1 MSDQIMNRDD
11 NDVPP
16 GVHTMA
22 IVRWVIVGLM
32 ALAAFGA
39 LAYSFQ
45 WFKPSSSARS
55 AAQTEYYCPMH
66 PSVVQ
71 DHPGE
76 CPICSMT
83 LVPRVKSGG
92 GHTRHTDAASRGN
105 VAGLAPVQLSPERIQ
120 LIGLKTA
127 TAVRQALATEIRT
140 VGYVTPREDGLAHI
154 HTRFSGWIEQLL
166 VSQTGEK
173 VSKGQVLANIYSPEL
188 LTAQQEFLNARRWS
202 SHAPAAPAEGHA
214 GEPHG
219 ETTSL
224 ESDARKRLENLGIS
238 ASEIDELVRTGN
250 AQRAQKIR
258 SPVDGYVVAKNALQG
273 VYVQP
278 ETELFQVANLST
290 VWVLVDVYE
299 YEVSRVQVGSPVRIQ
314 VESYPDETFTGKVR
328 FVYPTLSPETRTM
341 RVRLELPNRN
351 LRLKPGMYATVFIQA
366 APQTGVVVPSSAVV
380 DTGDERYVFV
390 AQGDGR
396 YEPRKVT
403 VGFRSDDKTELRGGV
418 QEGEQ
423 VVTTA
428 NFMIDSESRLRA
440 AIEGQGGG
448 AGAGGV
454 PPSACDRDF
463 DKARYPE
470 KYQQCRA
477 CELQHQGMGEMVTEC
492 KNTIPKPWR

>member
-1 MSDQIMNRDD
+1 MSDTTLPE

-22 IVRWVIVGLM
+22 IVRWILVGLM

-39 LAYSFQ
+39 VTYYFK
-45 WFKPSSSARS
+45 WFKPSPAAQT

-83 LVPRVKSGG
+83 LVPRVRAAA
-92 GHTRHTDAASRGN
+92 GHESHADAASRGN
-105 VAGLAPVQLSPERIQ
+105 VAGLAPVQLTPERIQ

-127 TAVRQALATEIRT
+127 SVVRQPLASEIRT
-140 VGYVTPREDGLAHI
+140 VGYVSPREDGLAHI

-166 VSQTGEK
+166 VAQTGEK
-173 VSKGQVLANIYSPEL
+173 VSKGQVLATIYSPEL
-188 LTAQQEFLNARRWS
+188 LTAQQEFLNARKWS

-214 GEPHG
+214 GH
-219 ETTSL
+219 ETADL
-224 ESDARKRLENLGIS
+224 ETDARKRLENLGIS
-238 ASEIDELVRTGN
+238 PSEIDELVRTGV

-258 SPVDGYVVAKNALQG
+258 SPVDGYVVNKNALQG
-273 VYVQP
+273 LYVQP
-278 ETELFQVANLST
+278 ETELFQVADLAT
-290 VWVLVDVYE
+290 VWVLAEVYE
-299 YEVSRVQVGSPVRIQ
+299 YELARVHVGSPARIQ
-314 VESYPDETFTGKVR
+314 VEAYAGESFVGKVR
-328 FVYPTLSPETRTM
+328 FVYPTLNPETRTM

-366 APQTGVVVPSSAVV
+366 PPKQGLVVPSSAVV
-380 DTGDERYVFV
+380 DTGDQQYVFV
-390 AQGDGR
+390 ALGDGR
-396 YEPRKVT
+396 FEPRKVV
-403 VGFRSDDKTELRGGV
+403 VGFRAEDQTELREGV
-418 QEGEQ
+418 AEGEL

-428 NFMIDSESRLRA
+428 NFLIDSESRLRA
-440 AIEGQGGG
+440 AIEGGG
-448 AGAGGV
+448 AGGAA

-463 DKARYPE
+463 DKAKYPD

-477 CELQHQGMGEMVTEC
+477 CEVQHQGMGEMMTDC
-492 KNTIPKPWR
+492 KNAIPKPWK